1 MSKEYAEKF
10 SESLFVMMNGINRVR
25 AAEVLD
31 KMEMDALRARFEE
44 DNKLEGRRLN
54 REAHVDDRREASE
67 VWERMQEP

>member
-10 SESLFVMMNGINRVR
+10 AESLFVMMNGINRVR
-25 AAEVLD
+25 ASEVLD
-31 KMEMDALRARFEE
+31 KMEMDALRSRFEE